1 MRFCPLG
8 LVMSL
13 LRTSGLNSLLG
24 SREKVQGHLVSEGR
38 VIPALFFGIIVY
50 MRVHVCTGQKRLV
63 TVCVCRR
70 GKGVRIR
77 CQTSA
82 GALERTPQDVVVGC
96 AEEEIQ
102 EDFLFSVLSFDWMM
116 LPGQQL

>member
-38 VIPALFFGIIVY
+38 VSPALFFGIIVY

-63 TVCVCRR
+63 TVCVCVGGER
-70 GKGVRIR
+70 G
-77 CQTSA
+77 
-82 GALERTPQDVVVGC
+82 LE
-96 AEEEIQ
+96 
-102 EDFLFSVLSFDWMM
+102 
-116 LPGQQL
+116 